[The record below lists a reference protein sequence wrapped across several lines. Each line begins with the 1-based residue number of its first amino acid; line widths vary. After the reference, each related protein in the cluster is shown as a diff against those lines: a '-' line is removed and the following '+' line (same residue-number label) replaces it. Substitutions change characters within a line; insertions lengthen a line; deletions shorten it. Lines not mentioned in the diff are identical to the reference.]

1 MGLTFGHRHGNHGS
15 PIIPSTIASR
25 GLPFATMSTD
35 QDARLDFPATHRN
48 GEPIFGVLSRVM
60 PREGLVLEI
69 GSGSGQH
76 VVRFA
81 KGLPKLRFQ
90 PTDPDPDHVAS
101 IDAWRAHEEADNVL
115 PALHLDATK
124 LPWPLER
131 ADAIYCAN
139 VIHISPWEVALSI
152 LEGASRVL
160 PPEGLLFFY
169 GPFMRGG
176 AHTAPSNE
184 RFDES
189 LRSRDPRW
197 GVRDLTEVSDAARD
211 VGLHRREVVDMPA
224 NNLSVI
230 FRKDA
235 RGS

>member
-1 MGLTFGHRHGNHGS
+1 MTTGQ
-15 PIIPSTIASR
+15 
-25 GLPFATMSTD
+25 D
-35 QDARLDFPATHRN
+35 DARLDFPATQRN
-48 GEPIFGVLSRVM
+48 GEPIFGVLSRVA
-60 PREGLVLEI
+60 PEEGLVLEI

-81 KGLPKLRFQ
+81 RGLPGLRFQ
-90 PTDPDPDHVAS
+90 PTDPNPDHVAS
-101 IDAWRAHEEADNVL
+101 IDAWRTHEAVDNVL

-131 ADAIYCAN
+131 ADVVYCAN
-139 VIHISPWEVALSI
+139 VIHISPWDVALAL

-160 PPEGLLFFY
+160 PPEGLLFLY
-169 GPFMRGG
+169 GPFMREGV
-176 AHTAPSNE
+176 HTAPSNA

-189 LRSRDPRW
+189 LRMRDPRW
-197 GVRDLTEVSDAARD
+197 GVRDLSHVSDAARD
-211 VGLHRREVVDMPA
+211 VGLHRREIVEMPA

-235 RGS
+235 RSS